1 MSLIRQFRKNEELIE
16 ILQDTAERIKE
27 QEKTIE
33 KLREKLLDEKDT
45 LKDEVAAD
53 YRELEKTKERYAEAY
68 WHAPFHMTDDEYEDY
83 LKFIKIHK
91 VPNEERKCLLMGN
104 SVQSAIF
111 YYHMSIYCRSVV
123 VECPFCG
130 AKKELGKKSND

>member
-16 ILQDTAERIKE
+16 VLQDTAERIKE
-27 QEKTIE
+27 QEKTIKE
-33 KLREKLLDEKDT
+33 LRGKLLEEKDV

-53 YRELEKTKERYAEAY
+53 YRRLEEIKDKYVEAY
-68 WHAPFHMTDDEYEDY
+68 SRAPFHMTDDEYKDY
-83 LKFIKIHK
+83 LEFIKFHK
-91 VPNEERKCLLMGN
+91 IPDEEKGCLLMSNGA
-104 SVQSAIF
+104 QSAIF

-130 AKKELGKKSND
+130 TKKELGKKSND